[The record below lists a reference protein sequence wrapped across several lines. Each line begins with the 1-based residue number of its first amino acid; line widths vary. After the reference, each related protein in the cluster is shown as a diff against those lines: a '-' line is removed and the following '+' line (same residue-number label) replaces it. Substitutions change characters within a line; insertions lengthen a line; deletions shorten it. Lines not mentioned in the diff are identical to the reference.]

1 MNKYFDTFYDWWKNI
16 DKTIFLIISLL
27 FFLGLFFSF
36 VSTSIIASDKLN
48 TNSYYFFLKH
58 LIFVFIGIFLI
69 LVLSL
74 LDQKILINLSIVLFL
89 ITLISLFLVPLIGVE
104 VKGSK
109 RWLDIGSL
117 PRFQPIE
124 TLKPFYVIVIS
135 LIISLNNKNLYL
147 KYLLSTVVLI
157 PIIILLLSQPDLG
170 QTLLIVSVWLAIIFA
185 SGINIFIFAISLVV
199 LSSLTLALIFLVPK
213 FEYIKIRLMSFLD
226 TSSGNNYQADKASD
240 AISSGGLFGKGI
252 GEGSLNSR
260 IPEAHTDY
268 IISVIAE
275 EFGVIILIGIILL
288 YLIFSYRVLKKI
300 NFTKNNNFKLILVG
314 SISIILLQT
323 FIHIGVN
330 IRVLPTT
337 GMTMPFISYGGSS
350 IVGTSILAGIILNLT
365 KRKLVDLVVMSFRH
379 FL

>member
-27 FFLGLFFSF
+27 FALGLFFSL

-58 LIFVFIGIFLI
+58 LIFVLIGIFLI
-69 LVLSL
+69 LFLSL
-74 LDQKILINLSIVLFL
+74 LDQKILIRLSVVLFV
-89 ITLISLFLVPLIGVE
+89 ITFISLFLVPLIGVE

-124 TLKPFYVIVIS
+124 TLKPFFVIVIS
-135 LIISLNNKNLYL
+135 LIISLEKKNLYI
-147 KYLLSTVVLI
+147 KYLLSSVILV

-170 QTLLIVSVWLAIIFA
+170 QTLLIISVWRAIIFV
-185 SGINIFIFAISLVV
+185 SGINLLLFAISLLAVG
-199 LSSLTLALIFLVPK
+199 SLTLFLVFLVPK
-213 FEYIKIRLMSFLD
+213 FEYIRIRLMSFLD
-226 TSSGNNYQADKASD
+226 NSSGNNYQADKASD
-240 AISSGGLFGKGI
+240 AISSGSFFGKGI
-252 GEGSLNSR
+252 GEGTLNSR

-288 YLIFSYRVLKKI
+288 YLILSYRVLKKI

-330 IRVLPTT
+330 IRMLPTT

-350 IVGTSILAGIILNLT
+350 IVGTSILTGIILNLT
-365 KRKLVDLVVMSFRH
+365 KRKLNLSLIH
-379 FL
+379 I

>member
-16 DKTIFLIISLL
+16 DKTIFLIIGLL
-27 FFLGLFFSF
+27 FSLGLFFSL

-58 LIFVFIGIFLI
+58 LIFVSIGIFLI
-69 LVLSL
+69 LILSL
-74 LDQKILINLSIVLFL
+74 LDQKVLINVSILLFF
-89 ITLISLFLVPLIGVE
+89 ITFISLFLVPLIGVE

-124 TLKPFYVIVIS
+124 TLKPFFVIVIS
-135 LIISLNNKNLYL
+135 LIISLEKKNLYL
-147 KYLLSTVVLI
+147 KYLFSSAVLV
-157 PIIILLLSQPDLG
+157 PIIVLLLSQPDLG
-170 QTLLIVSVWLAIIFA
+170 QTLLIIFVWLAIIFV
-185 SGINIFIFAISLVV
+185 SGINLFLFAISLSLVC
-199 LSSLTLALIFLVPK
+199 LLTLILVFLVPK

-226 TSSGNNYQADKASD
+226 ASTGNNYQADRASD
-240 AISSGGLFGKGI
+240 AISSGGFFGKGI
-252 GEGSLNSR
+252 GEGTLNSK

-288 YLIFSYRVLKKI
+288 YLVFSYRVLKKI
-300 NFTKNNNFKLILVG
+300 NLLKNNNFKLILVG
-314 SISIILLQT
+314 SVSIILLQT

-330 IRVLPTT
+330 IRMLPTT

-350 IVGTSILAGIILNLT
+350 IVGTSILTGIILNLT
-365 KRKLVDLVVMSFRH
+365 KRKLN
-379 FL
+379 

>member
-27 FFLGLFFSF
+27 FSLGLFFSL

-58 LIFVFIGIFLI
+58 LIFVSIGIFLI
-69 LVLSL
+69 LILSL
-74 LDQKILINLSIVLFL
+74 LDQKILINVSVLLFF

-124 TLKPFYVIVIS
+124 TLKPFFVIVIS
-135 LIISLNNKNLYL
+135 LIISLEKKNLYL
-147 KYLLSTVVLI
+147 KYLFSSAVLV
-157 PIIILLLSQPDLG
+157 PIIVLLLSQPDLG
-170 QTLLIVSVWLAIIFA
+170 QTLLIIFVWLAIIFV
-185 SGINIFIFAISLVV
+185 SGINLFLFAISLSLVC
-199 LSSLTLALIFLVPK
+199 LLTLILVFLVPK

-226 TSSGNNYQADKASD
+226 ASTGNNYQADRASD
-240 AISSGGLFGKGI
+240 AISSGGFFGKGI
-252 GEGSLNSR
+252 GEGTLNSK

-288 YLIFSYRVLKKI
+288 YLVFSYRVLKKI
-300 NFTKNNNFKLILVG
+300 NLLKNNNFKLILVG
-314 SISIILLQT
+314 SVSIILLQT

-330 IRVLPTT
+330 IRMLPTT

-350 IVGTSILAGIILNLT
+350 IVGTSILTGIILNLT
-365 KRKLVDLVVMSFRH
+365 KRKLN
-379 FL
+379 

>member
-16 DKTIFLIISLL
+16 DKTIFLIIGLL
-27 FFLGLFFSF
+27 FSLGLFFSL

-58 LIFVFIGIFLI
+58 LIFVSIGIFLI
-69 LVLSL
+69 LILSL
-74 LDQKILINLSIVLFL
+74 LDQKILINVSVLLFF

-124 TLKPFYVIVIS
+124 TLKPFFVIVIS
-135 LIISLNNKNLYL
+135 LIISLEKKNLYL
-147 KYLLSTVVLI
+147 KYLFSSAVLV
-157 PIIILLLSQPDLG
+157 PIIVLLLSQPDLG
-170 QTLLIVSVWLAIIFA
+170 QTLLIIFVWLAIIFV
-185 SGINIFIFAISLVV
+185 SGINLFLFAISL
-199 LSSLTLALIFLVPK
+199 SLVCLLTVILVFLVPK
-213 FEYIKIRLMSFLD
+213 FEYIKIRLMAFLD
-226 TSSGNNYQADKASD
+226 ASTGNNYQADRASD
-240 AISSGGLFGKGI
+240 AISSGGFFGKGI
-252 GEGSLNSR
+252 GEGTLNSK

-288 YLIFSYRVLKKI
+288 YLVFSYRVLKKI
-300 NFTKNNNFKLILVG
+300 NLLKNNNFKLILVG
-314 SISIILLQT
+314 SVSIILLQT

-330 IRVLPTT
+330 IRMLPTT

-350 IVGTSILAGIILNLT
+350 IVGTSILTGIILNLT
-365 KRKLVDLVVMSFRH
+365 KRKLN
-379 FL
+379 

>member
-170 QTLLIVSVWLAIIFA
+170 QTLLIVSVWLAIIFV

-199 LSSLTLALIFLVPK
+199 LCSLTLALIFLVPK
-213 FEYIKIRLMSFLD
+213 FEYIKIRLISFLD

-365 KRKLVDLVVMSFRH
+365 KRKLI
-379 FL
+379 

>member
-16 DKTIFLIISLL
+16 DKTIFFIISIL
-27 FFLGLFFSF
+27 FSLGLFFSL

-58 LIFVFIGIFLI
+58 LTFVILGIIIILI
-69 LVLSL
+69 LSF
-74 LDQKILINLSIVLFL
+74 LDQKILINLSVVLFL
-89 ITLISLFLVPLIGVE
+89 ITFISLFLVPLIGVE

-109 RWLDIGSL
+109 RWLDIGSI

-124 TLKPFYVIVIS
+124 TLKPFFIIVIS
-135 LIISLNNKNLYL
+135 LIISLEKKNLYL
-147 KYLLSTVVLI
+147 KYLLSSAILVPV
-157 PIIILLLSQPDLG
+157 IILLLSQPDLG
-170 QTLLIVSVWLAIIFA
+170 QTLLIISVWLAIIFV
-185 SGINIFIFAISLVV
+185 SGINLFLFAFSLLAVC
-199 LSSLTLALIFLVPK
+199 SLTLFLVFLVPK
-213 FEYIKIRLMSFLD
+213 FEYIRIRLMSFLD

-240 AISSGGLFGKGI
+240 AISSGGFFGKGI
-252 GEGSLNSR
+252 GEGTLNSR

-300 NFTKNNNFKLILVG
+300 NFTNNDNYKLILVG

-330 IRVLPTT
+330 IRMLPTT

-350 IVGTSILAGIILNLT
+350 IVGTSILTGIILNLT
-365 KRKLVDLVVMSFRH
+365 KRKLN
-379 FL
+379 

>member
-16 DKTIFLIISLL
+16 DKTIFLILSLL
-27 FFLGLFFSF
+27 FSLGLFFSF

-58 LIFVFIGIFLI
+58 LIFVVIGILLI

-74 LDQKILINLSIVLFL
+74 LNQKILINLSFILFF
-89 ITLISLFLVPLIGVE
+89 ITFICLFLVPLFGVE

-124 TLKPFYVIVIS
+124 ILKPFFVIVIS
-135 LIISLNNKNLYL
+135 SIISLEKKNLYL
-147 KYLLSTVVLI
+147 KYLLSAIILVPV
-157 PIIILLLSQPDLG
+157 IILLLSQPDLG
-170 QTLLIVSVWLAIIFA
+170 QTILIISVWLAIIFV
-185 SGINIFIFAISLVV
+185 SGINLYLFSISLAA
-199 LSSLTLALIFLVPK
+199 LFSLTLFIIILVPK
-213 FEYIKIRLMSFLD
+213 FEYIKIRLMSFLNAN
-226 TSSGNNYQADKASD
+226 SGNNYQADKASD
-240 AISSGGLFGKGI
+240 AISNGGFFGKGI
-252 GEGSLNSR
+252 GEGTLNSR

-300 NFTKNNNFKLILVG
+300 NFTNNNNFKLILVG

-330 IRVLPTT
+330 IRMLPTT

-350 IVGTSILAGIILNLT
+350 IVGTSILTGIILNLT
-365 KRKLVDLVVMSFRH
+365 KRKLN
-379 FL
+379 

>member
-1 MNKYFDTFYDWWKNI
+1 MNKYFDSFYDWWKNI
-16 DKTIFLIISLL
+16 DKTIFIIISAL
-27 FFLGLFFSF
+27 FSLGLFFSL

-58 LIFVFIGIFLI
+58 IIFVSIGIFLI
-69 LVLSL
+69 LIFSL
-74 LDQKILINLSIVLFL
+74 INQKILINLSIILFF

-124 TLKPFYVIVIS
+124 ILKPFFVIIIS
-135 LIISLNNKNLYL
+135 LIISLEKKNLYF
-147 KYLLSTVVLI
+147 KYLLSFVALV
-157 PIIILLLSQPDLG
+157 PIIVLLLSQPDLG
-170 QTLLIVSVWLAIIFA
+170 QTLLIISVWLAIIFV
-185 SGINIFIFAISLVV
+185 SGVNLFIFTIFLTSVFSSTLFLV
-199 LSSLTLALIFLVPK
+199 FLVPK
-213 FEYIKIRLMSFLD
+213 FEYIRIRIMSFLD

-240 AISSGGLFGKGI
+240 AISSGGFFGKGI
-252 GEGSLNSR
+252 GEGTLNSR

-275 EFGVIILIGIILL
+275 EFGVIILIGIIFL
-288 YLIFSYRVLKKI
+288 YLIFTYRVLKKI

-330 IRVLPTT
+330 IRMLPTT

-350 IVGTSILAGIILNLT
+350 IIGTSILTGIILNLT
-365 KRKLVDLVVMSFRH
+365 KRRLS
-379 FL
+379 